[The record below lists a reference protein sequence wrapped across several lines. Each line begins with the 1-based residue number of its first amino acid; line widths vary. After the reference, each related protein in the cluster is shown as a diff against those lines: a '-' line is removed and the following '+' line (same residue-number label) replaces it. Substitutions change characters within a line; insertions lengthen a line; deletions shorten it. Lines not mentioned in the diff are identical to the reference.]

1 MVVRTRISAI
11 LTPLLAY
18 CLAGA
23 AVSYFVWQARYGSR
37 GLETKAEYK
46 TQIARLSV
54 ELQDLETERQHWE
67 HRIKLIRSE
76 SVDRDLL
83 EEEAHAVLGR
93 YDRRDVVVFTGSP
106 VAEE

>member
-11 LTPLLAY
+11 LVPLLAY

-23 AVSYFVWQARYGSR
+23 AVSYFVWQARYGLR

-46 TQIARLSV
+46 TQIIRLST
-54 ELQDLETERQHWE
+54 ELEGLDIERRQWE

-83 EEEAHAVLGR
+83 EEQAHGVLGR

-106 VAEE
+106 VAED